1 MTDILSKSNDLINYE
16 IETDGFSVLNPSDH
30 KFRQLASL
38 KKRFSKEICQQ
49 LFNKVKIFNQ
59 DDLLKIEN
67 KDLASY
73 HLFCNEIIQN
83 LYQKKLFLSNI
94 YQTFDNKE
102 SNHIAQKPHID
113 RIPTLK
119 FMLYVNDLDFN
130 NGAFCLSPGSN
141 HWAKKK
147 FGNLR
152 KSYSD
157 EKFFED
163 TRDIPKP
170 ILKRMIP
177 IEGKAGTIIIFNTD
191 CVHHQGLVKSGKTC
205 IVRAH
210 YRERNIPENFI
221 LSKKFLIKKFLRR
234 YFR

>member
-1 MTDILSKSNDLINYE
+1 MPDIVSKSNDLINYE
-16 IETDGFSVLNPSDH
+16 IETDGFSVLYPSDH
-30 KFRQLASL
+30 KFSQLASL

-49 LFNKVKIFNQ
+49 LFNKVKIFNL

-73 HLFCNEIIQN
+73 DLFCNQIIRN

-94 YQTFDNKE
+94 FQTFDNKE
-102 SNHIAQKPHID
+102 SKHIAQKPHID

-141 HWAKKK
+141 HWTKKK
-147 FGNLR
+147 FGKVR
-152 KSYSD
+152 KSYTD
-157 EKFFED
+157 EKFFEE

-191 CVHHQGLVKSGKTC
+191 CVHHQGIVKSGETC
-205 IVRAH
+205 IFRAH
-210 YRERNIPENFI
+210 YRETNIQENLI
-221 LSKKFLIKKFLRR
+221 LSKKFLLKKFLRK
-234 YFR
+234 YF